1 MLPGGPWPAEGPALV
16 LPALSVLPS
25 APRSAITGVITPSIA
40 LRRARRPGRYDRRL
54 TWLAGSLWMTARTIS
69 KDMPDFP
76 DTVRL
81 TQEAPGMVGDTI
93 EGTHAGVRHTRRRHA
108 ATLAALIAASA
119 MVAGCT
125 TSTAGPGVT
134 TTATSG
140 SSTATT
146 TTTAT
151 ATCHPKRNDRANRGV
166 SGRRSRGGAGE
177 HPRRRQRLRQA
188 LLRPSQQGLHHP
200 PSWASSPRF
209 RRPHCKSRAQRTRA
223 PQPETSS
230 QTVSTLRPGLP
241 SRSYG
246 GGHR

>member
-54 TWLAGSLWMTARTIS
+54 TWPAGKPVDERRATVSA
-69 KDMPDFP
+69 DMPDFP

-93 EGTHAGVRHTRRRHA
+93 AGTRAGVRHTRRRYA

-146 TTTAT
+146 TPTAT
-151 ATCHPKRNDRANRGV
+151 ATSTPSATTAPTAAYPADVPAEARANTPA
-166 SGRRSRGGAGE
+166 GAIAFAKHFFGLVNRAYTTPQAGLLPPLSTANCKTCAAFE
-177 HPRRRQRLRQA
+177 STAARLR
-188 LLRPSQQGLHHP
+188 
-200 PSWASSPRF
+200 
-209 RRPHCKSRAQRTRA
+209 C
-223 PQPETSS
+223 
-230 QTVSTLRPGLP
+230 TVSTLRSGCRLDL
-241 SRSYG
+241 G